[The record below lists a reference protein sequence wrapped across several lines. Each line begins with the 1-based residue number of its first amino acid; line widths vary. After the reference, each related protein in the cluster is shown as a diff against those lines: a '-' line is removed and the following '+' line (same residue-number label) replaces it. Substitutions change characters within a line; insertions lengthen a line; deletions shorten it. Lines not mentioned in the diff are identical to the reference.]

1 MKELVIAAPH
11 SSNPAARARTARTWQ
26 GPARRA
32 ATRQQVCCQR
42 SRRGGTDTKG
52 GMKASSGSSVYTFT
66 CFETEGPSDA
76 SEPSIC
82 CARFMKKLK
91 VPPRCRN
98 IQTGAITRVSR
109 VLGVRPS
116 SEPPGRCLDLRK
128 PGLLRLWTWVSP
140 SSGCRCKATQGH
152 CKLLAAPGASTKTTQ
167 DWTRFFAGHPKA
179 SPHPFEISKHES
191 LIRGACSSYRTCH
204 LCRTDSAGQPIPS
217 CP

>member
-52 GMKASSGSSVYTFT
+52 GMKASSRSSVYTFT

-128 PGLLRLWTWVSP
+128 PGFFGFGLGFRLLRGVAARRHKAIASSWSLQENHSGLDKVLRGTPEGVSA
-140 SSGCRCKATQGH
+140 SFRDFQARVVDSRC
-152 CKLLAAPGASTKTTQ
+152 LLEL
-167 DWTRFFAGHPKA
+167 
-179 SPHPFEISKHES
+179 PHLSFMSH
-191 LIRGACSSYRTCH
+191 
-204 LCRTDSAGQPIPS
+204 
-217 CP
+217 